1 MSSKWPLASP
11 IVSDPRERQRG
22 SQEIFMSYTIAS
34 VTCSLEE
41 SHEAQHTL
49 REKVVKLYFM
59 KGRVGILDVFLN
71 HCRQ

>member
-1 MSSKWPLASP
+1 
-11 IVSDPRERQRG
+11 
-22 SQEIFMSYTIAS
+22 MSYTIAS

-49 REKVVKLYFM
+49 REKGVKLYFM